1 MDIDLCMWAKNG
13 SAFLPSVLK
22 RIEEVIPKESVNE
35 KIFVDD
41 SSVDN
46 TVNIAES
53 FNWTVYEN
61 VKGGFCGGFNEAL
74 KHVKSE
80 FFISV
85 EQDVILNPKWFDIVP
100 AYMDEKDVAVA
111 QGIRVP
117 SQPLLKAIYEDK
129 LKKEFVNA
137 KLTSL
142 DNNIWRTKFLKEI
155 GGFPDSKRFMADRY
169 LYPKIVKSGYKWV
182 VDRNVISIHIKE
194 GIKQNLQNYYNGM
207 MRAEIEQPIDSM
219 RLTTAAKKTFEGT
232 ARAWRIAVKNNVPSI
247 LAIYPYMCLM
257 NGRTFF
263 ERRRVLRGKP
273 VMRKI
278 DNRENK

>member
-46 TVNIAES
+46 TVKIAES

-61 VKGGFCGGFNEAL
+61 VQGGICGGFNEAL

-85 EQDVILNPKWFDIVP
+85 EQDVILNPRWFTTVP
-100 AYMDEKDVAVA
+100 AYMEEKDVAVA

-117 SQPLLKAIYEDK
+117 SHPLLKAIYEDK
-129 LKKEFVNA
+129 LENELAKQ

-142 DNNIWRTKFLKEI
+142 DNNIWRTKILKEI
-155 GGFPDSKRFMADRY
+155 GGFPESKKFMADRY
-169 LYPKIVKSGYKWV
+169 LYPKILKHGYKWV
-182 VDRNVISIHIKE
+182 VDKNVVSIHIRH
-194 GIKQNLQNYYNGM
+194 GIKQNLKHHYNAL
-207 MRAEIEQPIDSM
+207 MRAEIEQPSDSM
-219 RLTTAAKKTFEGT
+219 SLATVTKRTFKGT
-232 ARAWRIAVKNNVPSI
+232 ARAWRIAVKKNAPAI
-247 LAIYPYMCLM
+247 LAIFPFMCLM
-257 NGRTFF
+257 NARTFF
-263 ERRRVLRGKP
+263 ARRRVLREP
-273 VMRKI
+273 
-278 DNRENK
+278 